1 MRVWMFRTWKTAS
14 FCFLRNL
21 CMRRRL
27 RKGGDS
33 INSFMAW
40 VGGKKALRDEVLA
53 RFPRNYKRYI
63 EVFGGAGWVLFHK
76 PPGNDFEV
84 FNDFNG
90 NLVNLYRCVREQ
102 PEALRDELRYMLNS
116 RLDFEYMKQML
127 HSKAVLPDVRRAAY
141 YYALIRYSYAAGT
154 SSFGGQP
161 HAMWNNFPLIESAAG
176 RLQKVVIENKDC
188 VKLIRQYDR
197 PESFFYCDP
206 PYYNADQYYE
216 AVSEDGFDHAG
227 LVDALLGIKGKFLLS
242 YNDCPEIRALYDRPG
257 IVVEGISRLSNIA
270 QRYENG
276 KQYPELLIS
285 NYDTTEL
292 ARSCVQLTLF
302 DRLDSQEILN
312 ERILYHEI

>member
-1 MRVWMFRTWKTAS
+1 
-14 FCFLRNL
+14 
-21 CMRRRL
+21 MRRRL

-40 VGGKKALRDEVLA
+40 VGGKKALRDEILA

-102 PEALRDELRYMLNS
+102 PEALRNELRYMLNS
-116 RLDFEYMKQML
+116 RLDFEYMKGML
-127 HSKAVLPDVRRAAY
+127 HSRAVLPDVRRAAY

-154 SSFGGQP
+154 STFGSQP

-216 AVSEDGFDHAG
+216 AVSSDGFDHAG
-227 LVDALLGIKGKFLLS
+227 LADALLGIKGKFLLS

-312 ERILYHEI
+312 EKILYHEI